1 MIAAP
6 FQHSI
11 IFYKIGEKST
21 VFGREMMGKYK
32 KSRPKKKKQV
42 QRNFNLAILLFIA
55 FIGFFLLDRFQDLY
69 NQSFRKINVGVNSSI
84 GEVAKYTPMI
94 EEELKRVGLDEHT
107 VTVAA
112 LMMQESRGKGGDP
125 MQASESA
132 GLAPNTIQDPEQSV
146 QQGVKY
152 FHRVVEYGNKMQVDF
167 PAVIQSY
174 NMGIGYIDF
183 VAKNGGKHSE
193 ELAKKFSMIQVKKNP
208 QTYNCGGD
216 KNNFRYPYC
225 YGDFTYST
233 KVAKHMES
241 ITVSNPDN
249 LSEGSAKRSF

>member
-1 MIAAP
+1 M
-6 FQHSI
+6 
-11 IFYKIGEKST
+11 
-21 VFGREMMGKYK
+21 KYTNK
-32 KSRPKKKKQV
+32 KPKKKKQV
-42 QRNFNLAILLFIA
+42 QRNFNLAILLFMS
-55 FIGFFLLDRFQDLY
+55 FIGFLLLDRFLELY
-69 NQSFRKINVGVNSSI
+69 NESFKKMNVSVNSSI

-94 EEELKRVGLDEHT
+94 EDELKKFGMEDHT

-125 MQASESA
+125 MQASESL
-132 GLAPNTIQDPEQSV
+132 GLAPNSIQDPQQSI

-152 FHRVVEYGNKMQVDF
+152 YQRVVDHGKKMQVDF
-167 PAVIQSY
+167 PTVIQSY

-193 ELAKKFSMIQVKKNP
+193 ELAKKFSMIQVEKSP
-208 QTYNCGGD
+208 QTYDCGGD

-241 ITVSNPDN
+241 ITVSIPED
-249 LSEGSAKRSF
+249 LKEGSTKRSF

>member
-1 MIAAP
+1 M
-6 FQHSI
+6 
-11 IFYKIGEKST
+11 
-21 VFGREMMGKYK
+21 
-32 KSRPKKKKQV
+32 
-42 QRNFNLAILLFIA
+42 NN
-55 FIGFFLLDRFQDLY
+55 
-69 NQSFRKINVGVNSSI
+69 SI

-94 EEELKRVGLDEHT
+94 EDELKKFGMEEHT
-107 VTVAA
+107 ITVAA

-125 MQASESA
+125 MQASESL
-132 GLAPNTIQDPEQSV
+132 GLAPNSIQDPQQSI

-152 FHRVVEYGNKMQVDF
+152 YQRVVDHGKKMQVDF
-167 PAVIQSY
+167 PTVIQSY

-193 ELAKKFSMIQVKKNP
+193 ELAKKFSMIQVEKNP
-208 QTYNCGGD
+208 QTYDCGGD

-241 ITVSNPDN
+241 ITVSIPED
-249 LSEGSAKRSF
+249 LSKGSTKRSF